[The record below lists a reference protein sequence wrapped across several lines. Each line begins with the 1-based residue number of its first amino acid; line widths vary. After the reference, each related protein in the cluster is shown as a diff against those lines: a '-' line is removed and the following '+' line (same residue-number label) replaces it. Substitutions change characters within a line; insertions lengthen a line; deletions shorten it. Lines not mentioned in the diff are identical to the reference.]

1 MSFIRNSSQDDKTKL
16 LMDFTNTSQKE
27 AQRLLRHSN
36 WDVNSALNLYY
47 EQASTKKPSNKPK
60 ASSSQTKAIQEIFNK
75 YEDPDKKGWITV
87 DGTMELCQDLGIDP
101 TQLDFLLLSYHLG
114 SKHMGEFSRQEFV
127 EACLSL
133 HCDSVAKLKHALT
146 NDFQN
151 NLKDVNYFRNI
162 YNYAFLFGRQT
173 GQKNLALDAAVEL
186 WKLLLAGRYDRLDQ
200 WITFL
205 EEKHRKAISR
215 DTWTLFLDF
224 ATQPN
229 FDIDTHDAEGA
240 WPILIDEFV
249 EYLKNTSSNN
259 ISNSISSNST

>member
-1 MSFIRNSSQDDKTKL
+1 MSSFRSNTQEDKIKL
-16 LMDFTNTSQKE
+16 LMDFTNTTQKE
-27 AQRLLRHSN
+27 AQRLLRN
-36 WDVNSALNLYY
+36 ANGDINNALNLFY
-47 EQASTKKPSNKPK
+47 ELSSTRMTSNKPTTTIH
-60 ASSSQTKAIQEIFNK
+60 SGAIQKLFDK
-75 YEDPDKKGWITV
+75 YEDPNKKDTITV

-114 SKHMGEFSRQEFV
+114 SKQMGEFERQPFV
-127 EACLSL
+127 AGCEQLQ
-133 HCDSVAKLKHALT
+133 CDSLDKLKQASAT
-146 NDFQN
+146 TFSNDLQ
-151 NLKDVNYFRNI
+151 DADYFRKV

-186 WKLLLAGRYDRLDQ
+186 WKLLLTGKFSRLDQ

-215 DTWTLFLDF
+215 DTWKLFLDF

-229 FDIDTHDAEGA
+229 FDVDTHDAEGA

-249 EYLKNTSSNN
+249 EYLKGVNV
-259 ISNSISSNST
+259 